1 MAFTNSSPSLD
12 LFLYHELEIKEV
24 RLEKSAAVL
33 EFPAELSRTCRRV
46 VHDKMRETNDDGRV
60 FVNGD
65 EHSAVWLNP
74 VFLGIPYTSG
84 TSYGFTPSCYKHSGQ
99 GIFLHCGYL
108 QFSCLVDA
116 FRHFLRRLPNFNPSM
131 PPSEED
137 PAFDCLRQ

>member
-1 MAFTNSSPSLD
+1 
-12 LFLYHELEIKEV
+12 
-24 RLEKSAAVL
+24 
-33 EFPAELSRTCRRV
+33 
-46 VHDKMRETNDDGRV
+46 MRETNDDGRV
-60 FVNGD
+60 FINVD

-74 VFLGIPYTSG
+74 VFFGIPYTSG

-99 GIFLHCGYL
+99 GIFLYCGYL

-137 PAFDCLRQ
+137 PAFDCLRQWSEKSEDLEGTTFLVVWLRQKSGQLV